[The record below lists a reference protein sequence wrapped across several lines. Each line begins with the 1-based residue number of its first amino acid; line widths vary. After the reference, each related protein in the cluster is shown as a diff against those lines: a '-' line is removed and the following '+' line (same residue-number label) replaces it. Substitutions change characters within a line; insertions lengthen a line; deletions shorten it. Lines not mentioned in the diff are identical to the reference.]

1 MVLNAL
7 YNIHLTLPKN
17 LFPPSANYG
26 LIQRRGMNLETIFL
40 YRDIPTGYTN
50 LENRLSTMPRVA
62 LSQEH
67 NSMIF
72 LTNEHIQQVLDMP
85 MCMNAMEE
93 AYRDLNEQH
102 AGYRPRIDFYVPQE
116 PHYYRW
122 GTMEGASRKL
132 GVLAIRMK
140 SDMLAWE
147 NQDGFT
153 VEDKYCMQRG
163 TYCGLI
169 FLLSTRNA
177 EPLALM
183 NDGYLQ
189 HMRVGAC
196 AGLGTKY
203 LARKNSKVL
212 AMIGSGGM
220 ARTYAAAIKEVRPIE
235 VMRVFSPTKANREAY
250 AAEMTEKLDIEVVPV
265 DSPEKALKG
274 ADIVSLTTDSLVPV
288 IKAEWLEPGMHI
300 NNVRNN
306 EAGTDVLKRADVR
319 ARLGTSTLFAD
330 RNAAEVTSGSDG
342 MFGYIA
348 GTAEEKKK
356 IPSSP
361 FHEIDNPDIG
371 TVPDIM
377 AGRWIGRANDQQITF
392 LNNQG
397 TQGLQFAAVGGTA
410 YNLAKAKG
418 LGHPLPLEWFTQ
430 NIRD

>member
-1 MVLNAL
+1 
-7 YNIHLTLPKN
+7 
-17 LFPPSANYG
+17 
-26 LIQRRGMNLETIFL
+26 
-40 YRDIPTGYTN
+40 
-50 LENRLSTMPRVA
+50 
-62 LSQEH
+62 
-67 NSMIF
+67 MIF
-72 LTNEHIQQVLDMP
+72 LTNAHIEQVLDMP
-85 MCMNAMEE
+85 TCIQAMEE
-93 AYRDLNEQH
+93 AYQELNQLR

-132 GVLAIRMK
+132 GVFAIRMK

-147 NQDGFT
+147 NKDGFI
-153 VEDKYCMQRG
+153 VEDKYCIERG

-169 FLLSTRNA
+169 FLTSTRNG
-177 EPLALM
+177 EPLAIM

-203 LARKNSKVL
+203 LSRSNSKIL

-220 ARTYAAAIKEVRPIE
+220 VRTYAEAIKHVRAIE
-235 VMRVFSPTKANREAY
+235 VMRVFSPTRANREAY
-250 AAEMTEKLDIEVVPV
+250 AAEMTEKLDIEVIAV

-274 ADIVSLTTDSLVPV
+274 ADVVALTTDSLVPV
-288 IKAEWLEPGMHI
+288 IKADWLEPGMHI

-306 EAGTDVLKRADVR
+306 EAGPDVLKRADVI

-330 RNAAEVTSGSDG
+330 RNAPEVTTGSDG

-348 GTAEEKKK
+348 GNAEEKNK
-356 IPSSP
+356 IPSAP
-361 FHEIDNPDIG
+361 HYEIDNPEIG

-377 AGRWIGRANDQQITF
+377 AARWIGRANDQQITF

-410 YNLAKAKG
+410 YNLARAKG

>member
-1 MVLNAL
+1 
-7 YNIHLTLPKN
+7 
-17 LFPPSANYG
+17 
-26 LIQRRGMNLETIFL
+26 
-40 YRDIPTGYTN
+40 
-50 LENRLSTMPRVA
+50 
-62 LSQEH
+62 
-67 NSMIF
+67 MIF

-85 MCMNAMEE
+85 TCLKAMED
-93 AYRDLNEQH
+93 AYRELNEQR

-132 GVLAIRMK
+132 GVFAIRMK

-147 NQDGFT
+147 EKDGFT
-153 VEDKYCMQRG
+153 VEDKYCIERG
-163 TYCGLI
+163 RYCGLI
-169 FLLSTRNA
+169 FLISTRNG
-177 EPLALM
+177 EPLAIM

-203 LARKNSKVL
+203 LARKNSKVV

-220 ARTYAAAIKEVRPIE
+220 ARTYAIAITEVRPIE
-235 VMRVFSPTKANREAY
+235 LVRVFSPTKSNRDTY
-250 AAEMTEKLDIEVVPV
+250 AREMQERLKINVVAVNSAEQ
-265 DSPEKALKG
+265 ALKG
-274 ADIVSLTTDSLVPV
+274 ADIVALTTDSLVPV
-288 IKAEWLEPGMHI
+288 IKAEWLESGMHI

-306 EAGTDVLKRADVR
+306 EAGPDVLKRVDVI
-319 ARLGTSTLFAD
+319 ARLGTSTLPGD
-330 RNAAEVTSGSDG
+330 RSAREVVTGSDG
-342 MFGYIA
+342 MFAYIA

-356 IPSSP
+356 IPASP
-361 FHEIDNPDIG
+361 HHEIDNPNIG

-377 AGRWIGRANDQQITF
+377 AGVWAGRSDDRQITF

>member
-1 MVLNAL
+1 
-7 YNIHLTLPKN
+7 
-17 LFPPSANYG
+17 
-26 LIQRRGMNLETIFL
+26 
-40 YRDIPTGYTN
+40 
-50 LENRLSTMPRVA
+50 
-62 LSQEH
+62 
-67 NSMIF
+67 MIF
-72 LTNEHIQQVLDMP
+72 LTNEHVQQVLDMP
-85 MCMNAMEE
+85 TCLRAMED
-93 AYRDLNEQH
+93 AYHELNEGR
-102 AGYRPRIDFYVPQE
+102 AGYRPRIDFYVPE
-116 PHYYRW
+116 KPHYYRW

-132 GVLAIRMK
+132 GVFAIRMK

-147 NQDGFT
+147 EQDGFK

-183 NDGYLQ
+183 NDGFLQ

-203 LARKNSKVL
+203 LSRKNSKVL

-220 ARTYAAAIKEVRPIE
+220 ARTYAMAIKEVRPIE
-235 VMRVFSPTKANREAY
+235 TLRVFSPTKANRERY
-250 AAEMTEKLDIEVVPV
+250 AQEMTEQLDIEVVPV

-288 IKAEWLEPGMHI
+288 IKAEWLEPGMHV

-306 EAGTDVLKRADVR
+306 EAGADVLKRADVR

-330 RNAAEVTSGSDG
+330 RSVSGVATGSDG
-342 MFGYIA
+342 MFAYIA
-348 GTAEEKKK
+348 GSAEEKQQ
-356 IPSSP
+356 IPVAP
-361 FHEIDNPDIG
+361 HQDIDNPNIG

-377 AGRWIGRANDQQITF
+377 AGRWVGRANDQQVTF

>member
-1 MVLNAL
+1 
-7 YNIHLTLPKN
+7 
-17 LFPPSANYG
+17 
-26 LIQRRGMNLETIFL
+26 
-40 YRDIPTGYTN
+40 
-50 LENRLSTMPRVA
+50 
-62 LSQEH
+62 
-67 NSMIF
+67 MIF

-85 MCMNAMEE
+85 TCLQVMEE
-93 AYRDLNEQH
+93 AYRELNEER
-102 AGYRPRIDFYVPQE
+102 AGYRPRIDFYVPQD

-132 GVLAIRMK
+132 GVFAIRMK

-147 NQDGFT
+147 NKDGFM
-153 VEDKYCMQRG
+153 VEDKYCIERG

-169 FLLSTRNA
+169 FLTSTRNA
-177 EPLALM
+177 EPLAIM

-203 LARKNSKVL
+203 LARQDSKVL
-212 AMIGSGGM
+212 AVIGSGGM
-220 ARTYAAAIKEVRPIE
+220 ARTYAMAIKEVRPIE
-235 VMRVFSPTKANREAY
+235 TLRVFSPTKGNREAY
-250 AAEMTEKLDIEVVPV
+250 AKEMTERLDVEAVAV
-265 DSPEKALKG
+265 DSPEKALRG
-274 ADIVSLTTDSLVPV
+274 ADVVALTTDSLVPV
-288 IKAEWLEPGMHI
+288 IKAEWLEPGMHV

-306 EAGTDVLKRADVR
+306 EAGADVLRRVDVI

-330 RNAAEVTSGSDG
+330 RSAPQVTSGSDG

-348 GTAEEKKK
+348 GNVEEKKK
-356 IPSSP
+356 IPAAP
-361 FHEIDNPDIG
+361 FNEIDNPNIG
-371 TVPDIM
+371 TVPDVM

-410 YNLAKAKG
+410 YNLAKARG

>member
-1 MVLNAL
+1 
-7 YNIHLTLPKN
+7 
-17 LFPPSANYG
+17 
-26 LIQRRGMNLETIFL
+26 
-40 YRDIPTGYTN
+40 
-50 LENRLSTMPRVA
+50 
-62 LSQEH
+62 
-67 NSMIF
+67 MIF

-85 MCMNAMEE
+85 ICLKAMED
-93 AYRDLNEQH
+93 AYREFNEQR

-132 GVLAIRMK
+132 GIFAIRMK

-147 NQDGFT
+147 EVDGFQ
-153 VEDKYCMQRG
+153 VEDKYCIQRG

-169 FLLSTRNA
+169 FLLSTRNG

-220 ARTYAAAIKEVRPIE
+220 ARSYAMAIKEVRPIE
-235 VMRVFSPTKANREAY
+235 LMRVFSPTKANREAY
-250 AAEMTEKLDIEVVPV
+250 AREMKEKLGFEVVAV
-265 DSPEKALKG
+265 ESPEKALKG
-274 ADIVSLTTDSLVPV
+274 ADVVSLTTDSLVPV

-306 EAGTDVLKRADVR
+306 ETSPDVLKRADVI
-319 ARLGTSTLFAD
+319 ARLGTSTLHAD
-330 RNAAEVTSGSDG
+330 RSAPGVTTGSDG

-348 GTAEEKKK
+348 GTAEEKMR
-356 IPSSP
+356 IPLAP
-361 FHEIDNPDIG
+361 HHQIDNPNIG
-371 TVPDIM
+371 TVPDII
-377 AGRWIGRANDQQITF
+377 AGRWVGRANDQQVTF

>member
-1 MVLNAL
+1 
-7 YNIHLTLPKN
+7 
-17 LFPPSANYG
+17 
-26 LIQRRGMNLETIFL
+26 
-40 YRDIPTGYTN
+40 
-50 LENRLSTMPRVA
+50 
-62 LSQEH
+62 
-67 NSMIF
+67 MIF
-72 LTNEHIQQVLDMP
+72 LTNEHIEQVLDMET
-85 MCMNAMEE
+85 CMTAMED
-93 AYRDLNEQH
+93 AYRELTEQR

-132 GVLAIRMK
+132 GVFAIRMK

-147 NQDGFT
+147 EKDGFI
-153 VEDKYCMQRG
+153 VEDKYCIDRG

-169 FLLSTRNA
+169 FLTSTRNG
-177 EPLALM
+177 EPLAIM

-203 LARKNSKVL
+203 LARQDSRVL
-212 AMIGSGGM
+212 SVIGSGGM
-220 ARTYAAAIKEVRPIE
+220 ARTYARAIQQVRPIE
-235 VMRVFSPTKANREAY
+235 LIRVFSPTKANREAY
-250 AAEMTEKLDIEVVPV
+250 AAEMKKALGVEVVAV
-265 DSPEKALKG
+265 DAPEKALKG
-274 ADIVSLTTDSLVPV
+274 ADIVALTTDSLVPV

-306 EAGTDVLKRADVR
+306 EAGPDVLKRVDII

-330 RNAAEVTSGSDG
+330 RSVAGVASGSDG
-342 MFGYIA
+342 MFAYIA
-348 GTAEEKKK
+348 GNEEEKRK
-356 IPSSP
+356 IPAAP
-361 FHEIDNPDIG
+361 FREIDNPGIG

-377 AGRWIGRANDQQITF
+377 VGRWPGRTNDRQITF

-410 YNLAKAKG
+410 YHLARAKG
-418 LGHPLPLEWFTQ
+418 LGHPLPLDWFTQ

>member
-1 MVLNAL
+1 LERL
-7 YNIHLTLPKN
+7 YQSRKPTVNDNKLTEEQNK
-17 LFPPSANYG
+17 
-26 LIQRRGMNLETIFL
+26 
-40 YRDIPTGYTN
+40 
-50 LENRLSTMPRVA
+50 
-62 LSQEH
+62 
-67 NSMIF
+67 MIF
-72 LTNEHIQQVLDMP
+72 LTNEHVQQVLDMP
-85 MCMNAMEE
+85 TCLKAMEE
-93 AYRDLNEQH
+93 AYHELNEGQ

-122 GTMEGASRKL
+122 GTMEGGSRKL
-132 GVLAIRMK
+132 GVFAIRMK

-147 NQDGFT
+147 EQDGFN

-183 NDGYLQ
+183 NDGFLQ

-203 LARKNSKVL
+203 LSRKNSKVL

-220 ARTYAAAIKEVRPIE
+220 ARTYATAIKQVRPIE
-235 VMRVFSPTKANREAY
+235 TIRVFSPTKKNRETY
-250 AAEMTEKLDIEVVPV
+250 AAEMTEKLDIEVIAV
-265 DSPEKALKG
+265 DSPEKAVKG

-306 EAGTDVLKRADVR
+306 ETSPDVLQRADVR

-330 RNAAEVTSGSDG
+330 RNASGVGTGSDG
-342 MFGYIA
+342 MFAYIA
-348 GTAEEKKK
+348 GNNDEKQR
-356 IPSSP
+356 IPVAP
-361 FHEIDNPDIG
+361 HQDIDNPDIG

-377 AGRWIGRANDQQITF
+377 AGRWVGRANDQQITF

-430 NIRD
+430 NVRD

>member
-1 MVLNAL
+1 
-7 YNIHLTLPKN
+7 
-17 LFPPSANYG
+17 
-26 LIQRRGMNLETIFL
+26 
-40 YRDIPTGYTN
+40 
-50 LENRLSTMPRVA
+50 
-62 LSQEH
+62 
-67 NSMIF
+67 MIF

-85 MCMNAMEE
+85 TCLNAMEE
-93 AYRDLNEQH
+93 AYRELNEQR
-102 AGYRPRIDFYVPQE
+102 AGYRPRIDFYVPRE

-132 GVLAIRMK
+132 GVFAIRMK

-147 NQDGFT
+147 EQDGFM
-153 VEDKYCMQRG
+153 VEDKYCIRRG

-196 AGLGTKY
+196 AGIGTKY
-203 LARKNSKVL
+203 LSRKNSKVL

-220 ARTYAAAIKEVRPIE
+220 ARTYAMAIKEVRPIE
-235 VMRVFSPTKANREAY
+235 LMRVFSPTKSNREKY
-250 AAEMTEKLDIEVVPV
+250 AREMTEQLDIEVVAV

-274 ADIVSLTTDSLVPV
+274 ADVVSLTTDSLEPV

-306 EAGTDVLKRADVR
+306 ETGPDVLKRADVI
-319 ARLGTSTLFAD
+319 ARLGTSTLAAD
-330 RNAAEVTSGSDG
+330 RNAPGVTTGSDG

-348 GTAEEKKK
+348 GSIEEKNK
-356 IPSSP
+356 IPLAP
-361 FHEIDNPDIG
+361 HHEIDNPNVG

-377 AGRWIGRANDQQITF
+377 SGRWVGRANDQQITF

-410 YNLAKAKG
+410 YNLAKARG